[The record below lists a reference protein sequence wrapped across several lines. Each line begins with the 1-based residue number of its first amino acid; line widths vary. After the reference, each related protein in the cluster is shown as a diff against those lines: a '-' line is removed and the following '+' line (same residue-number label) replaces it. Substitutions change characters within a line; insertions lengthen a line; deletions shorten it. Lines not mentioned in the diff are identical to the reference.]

1 MKAMTKKKP
10 SKARKTAK
18 AIVIGFKPITI
29 KKTST
34 RKK

>member
-18 AIVIGFKPITI
+18 AVVIGFKPIAL
-29 KKTST
+29 KKTT
-34 RKK
+34 MKKK